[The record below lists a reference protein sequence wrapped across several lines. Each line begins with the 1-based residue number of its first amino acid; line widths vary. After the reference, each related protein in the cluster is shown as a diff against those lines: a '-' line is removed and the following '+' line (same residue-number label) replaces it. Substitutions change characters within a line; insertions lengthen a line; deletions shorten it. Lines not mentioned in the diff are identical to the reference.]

1 MRELC
6 ALPTPCR
13 CCNDWQTVVL
23 SLTYKLKP
31 IYFRGFIYMVPRRYS
46 SFEDF
51 HKRHKPHIIIRT
63 LNPEHNARANS
74 LKAESYGPLPALPPK
89 QQLGRFAPG
98 RLNTT
103 NLQCFVP
110 KTTQPTPFPL
120 VQALSW
126 LEKRLST
133 SDPPLLSGCS
143 RFCFRVLGCSA
154 RWASAALLARCIYC
168 FWVCFCCA
176 SDVICHPAPFPPPFC
191 SYLQKLVLVPGM
203 YVSALCMMR
212 ATIAAVAIST
222 SSAICATA
230 AA

>member
-1 MRELC
+1 M
-6 ALPTPCR
+6 
-13 CCNDWQTVVL
+13 L
-23 SLTYKLKP
+23 SLSHKLKP
-31 IYFRGFIYMVPRRYS
+31 LYFRGFIYMVPRRYS

-126 LEKRLST
+126 PEKRLST
-133 SDPPLLSGCS
+133 SDSPPPLRL
-143 RFCFRVLGCSA
+143 FAVLFACFGLRRAMGLGC
-154 RWASAALLARCIYC
+154 AAGAMYLLLLGL
-168 FWVCFCCA
+168 FCCA